1 MNLWINFQIFKWKIS
16 NELDGWMMLF
26 WLNID
31 ESMQWITANKW
42 INDNGNFAVTNDQN
56 CNDDLRFSKG
66 KESKES

>member
-1 MNLWINFQIFKWKIS
+1 
-16 NELDGWMMLF
+16 MLF

>member
-1 MNLWINFQIFKWKIS
+1 
-16 NELDGWMMLF
+16 MMLF

-56 CNDDLRFSKG
+56 CNDDLRFSKE
-66 KESKES
+66 KESKEMKRKAQRTVNVKGIV